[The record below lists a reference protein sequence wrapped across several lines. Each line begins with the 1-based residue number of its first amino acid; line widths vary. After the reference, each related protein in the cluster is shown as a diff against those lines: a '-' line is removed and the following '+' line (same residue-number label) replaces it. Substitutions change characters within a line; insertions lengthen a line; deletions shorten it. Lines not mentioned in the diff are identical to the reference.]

1 MKKENIKKCIMVMF
15 ILYCLTLIFVLFLHN
30 SHRVGL
36 NTFGISKFSKQHIEM
51 CNFIPFK
58 TICGYFNRLAK
69 NTINTNIVITN
80 ILVNLILFLPMGM
93 AVPVL
98 FEKKINKFWKFL
110 LFIIAL
116 TLLIEILQFITL
128 MGSSDI
134 DDVILNTIG
143 GCIGYGIIK
152 INFVRKILKLGE
164 Q

>member
-1 MKKENIKKCIMVMF
+1 MK
-15 ILYCLTLIFVLFLHN
+15 
-30 SHRVGL
+30 
-36 NTFGISKFSKQHIEM
+36 
-51 CNFIPFK
+51 
-58 TICGYFNRLAK
+58 
-69 NTINTNIVITN
+69 N